1 MEGMFVATSLVLL
14 WLIILAIDARAGSQ
28 VAAAVKTG
36 MATNGGVAAQFSNT
50 ASHVSRSVWEL
61 SFVYGPLMTFG
72 AVAIVLVVV
81 MTRTR

>member
-1 MEGMFVATSLVLL
+1 METTFVATSLVLL
-14 WLIILAIDARAGSQ
+14 WLIILAIDARAGEQ

-36 MATNGGVAAQFSNT
+36 MATNGGVATQLSNT
-50 ASHVSRSVWEL
+50 ASHVTRSVWEL

>member
-1 MEGMFVATSLVLL
+1 MFVATSLVLL
-14 WLIILAIDARAGSQ
+14 WLIILAIDGRAAGQ
-28 VAAAVKTG
+28 MAAAVKTNI
-36 MATNGGVAAQFSNT
+36 ATNGGVATQFSNT

-61 SFVYGPLMTFG
+61 SYVYGPLMTFG